1 MTAQTPQAR
10 RASEGTLLSQVRSP
24 ADLQRLS
31 DAQLADLA
39 QEMRD
44 ELVRVLSIR
53 PAHFASNLGV
63 VELCLALHLTFDFS
77 RDRLIWDTGHQ
88 IYPHKLVTGRFPQFD
103 TIRTRGGLMGYP
115 NPQESPFDLF
125 MTGHAGC
132 SVSCALGLKTGDDL
146 LGRSD
151 ARAVA
156 VIGDGALPSGIVFE
170 ALNNAGGLRKNLLV
184 ILNDNEMSI
193 CPRVGAL
200 AHCLDQARLTTFYQG
215 SKRQIRELLSKIP
228 LVGGMATQALEQI
241 RDGLKA
247 FFTGGMLFE
256 ELGFR
261 YFGPIDGHDLR
272 SLRRWLGDIKD
283 QKGPVLLHVLTTK
296 GHGVPQASADP
307 VTYHTP
313 PIFEKVGPERTILS
327 LKRGG
332 SRAYTDAVS
341 AAIYQAMQDDPRVA
355 VITAAM
361 CQGNKLEKVRADI
374 PSRFFDTGICES
386 HAVAFAAGL
395 AKSGV
400 RPIVDIYSTF
410 LQRAFDQLFQ
420 EVALQ
425 NLPVTF
431 CLDRAG
437 LTGPDG
443 PTHHGAFDVSYLR
456 LFPNFVVMAP
466 GDELDV
472 APMLRFA
479 LGHNG
484 PAALRYPKA
493 NLDRVE
499 RTPAPLELGRAEVH
513 SWGPDGVLIAYGTLF
528 GTCVK
533 AAEVL
538 RKEGIHVGVI
548 NARFVKPLDRATL
561 LRAVEELPLVV
572 TVEEGTLEGG
582 FGSALLEAANVA
594 GLDTRHVVRL
604 GLPDRFVEHGERGE
618 LLADLGLD
626 SAGICATVRL
636 ARRASEESLARRA
649 SEGIVSP
656 SG

>member
-1 MTAQTPQAR
+1 M
-10 RASEGTLLSQVRSP
+10 SELLSRIASP
-24 ADLQRLS
+24 ADLQQFT
-31 DAQLADLA
+31 DEQLLQLT

-88 IYPHKLVTGRFPQFD
+88 IYPHKLITGRFPRFE

-115 NPQESPFDLF
+115 NPHESPYDLF

-132 SVSCALGLKTGDDL
+132 SISCGLGLKVGDELQGHGDR
-146 LGRSD
+146 RS
-151 ARAVA
+151 VV

-170 ALNNAGGLRKNLLV
+170 ALNNAGGLGKNLLV

-193 CPRVGAL
+193 CPRVGGL
-200 AHCLDQARLTTFYQG
+200 ARCLDRARLTNFYQD
-215 SKRQIRELLSKIP
+215 SKRQLHNLIARVPLL
-228 LVGGMATQALEQI
+228 GGMANQTLHQV
-241 RDGLKA
+241 RDGMKA
-247 FFTGGMLFE
+247 LLTGGMLFE

-261 YFGPIDGHDLR
+261 YIGPIDGHDLP
-272 SLRRWLGDIKD
+272 SLRRWLKDVKD
-283 QKGPVLLHVLTTK
+283 QKGPVLLHVLTKK
-296 GHGVPQASADP
+296 GQGVPQASEDP

-313 PIFEKVGPERTILS
+313 PVFEKVGPERTILA

-332 SRAYTDAVS
+332 SKAYTDAAS
-341 AAIYQAMQDDPRVA
+341 TAIYEALKENPKVA

-361 CQGNKLEKVRADI
+361 CQGNKLEKVRADF
-374 PSRFFDTGICES
+374 PDRFFDTGICES
-386 HAVAFAAGL
+386 HAVAFAAGM
-395 AKSGV
+395 AKSGA
-400 RPIVDIYSTF
+400 RPIAAIYSTF
-410 LQRAFDQLFQ
+410 LQRSFDQLFQ

-443 PTHHGAFDVSYLR
+443 PTHHGAFDTVYLR
-456 LFPNFVVMAP
+456 LLPNFVVMAP

-472 APMLRFA
+472 APMLQFA
-479 LGHNG
+479 LGHCG
-484 PAALRYPKA
+484 PAAMRYPKA
-493 NLDRVE
+493 GLEKVE
-499 RTPAPLELGRAEVH
+499 RGLAPVELGQAEVH
-513 SWGPDGVLIAYGTLF
+513 EWGADGMLIAYGSLF
-528 GTCVK
+528 PTCVK
-533 AAEVL
+533 AAARL
-538 RKEGIHVGVI
+538 RQEGLEIGVI
-548 NARFVKPLDRATL
+548 NARFAKPLDRQTL

-582 FGSALLEAANVA
+582 FGSALLEAANSA
-594 GLDTRHVVRL
+594 GLDTRHIVRL
-604 GLPDRFVEHGERGE
+604 GLPDRFIEHGERPE

-626 SAGICATVRL
+626 VDGLCAAVRQ
-636 ARRASEESLARRA
+636 ARGAESEARAAWGMERGA
-649 SEGIVSP
+649 
-656 SG
+656 